1 MIRSEQDGRVRR
13 VTLASPLHR
22 NVLNAES
29 SRAFLDELA
38 DASSDTNTGAILVE
52 AEGQVFC
59 GGMDFASPPA
69 NEFFTFGQRI
79 TKPVIVSAQ
88 GVVLSAGVALL
99 ANAHIVVAAQG
110 SSFGLTDL
118 REGRHHPPVLQA
130 VARAVGERR
139 ARELA
144 LTGRI
149 FTTPE
154 ALQWGLVHAT
164 APAIELDDR
173 VFAVA
178 QGVAA
183 ADGDTM
189 RRILRGEKPRCYP
202 ESACTRNSSKL
213 ATSTCR
219 PTASWSR

>member
-13 VTLASPLHR
+13 ITLASPLHR
-22 NVLNAES
+22 NVISSES
-29 SRAFLDELA
+29 SRAFLDELT
-38 DASSDTNTGAILVE
+38 DAESDERTGAILLD
-52 AEGQVFC
+52 AEGQIFC
-59 GGMDFASPPA
+59 GGMDFNDPPVP
-69 NEFFTFGQRI
+69 EFFTFGQRAS
-79 TKPVIVSAQ
+79 KPVIVSMQ
-88 GVVLSAGVALL
+88 GVAVSAGVAIL

-118 REGRHHPPVLQA
+118 REGRHHPAVLQA
-130 VARAVGERR
+130 VTRAVGERR

-144 LTGRI
+144 LTSRI

-178 QGVAA
+178 QGVSA
-183 ADGDTM
+183 ADAETM
-189 RRILRGEKPRCYP
+189 RRILRG
-202 ESACTRNSSKL
+202 L
-213 ATSTCR
+213 
-219 PTASWSR
+219 